1 MAEGGIDRTVVR
13 NECYQRGGIGI
24 RERHNERK
32 NGQYANSDII
42 AERLGHNLWFKKC
55 AGTYEQTLDR
65 MLTDGVVS
73 TRGHRPD
80 SKVFGELV
88 FDVNTYYFEMNGGYD
103 YAKTFFEE
111 VFRFAKKE
119 IGSEYILSAV
129 MHADELHRGYLEEYG
144 REMYHYHLHVIY
156 VPVVQK
162 ETKWT
167 KRCKDKSLVG
177 TTKEIIN
184 QISASKKWAFTP
196 AVDENSNPVYDRNGK
211 RVYTPSYSLL
221 QDRFFEHMRAA
232 GYENLER
239 GARDSTAEYL
249 TVIEYKTEKAGERLA
264 NMEDRIAEEEIRLEK
279 VLVDRQDV
287 EQIEAYADEIGRTG
301 KYNDTRHIELTES
314 QHLTLTTLAREGLY
328 SRKKI
333 NILEDKISDL
343 EDKLKTVVG
352 KFTELYEKTKD
363 FAIALRLAP
372 ERIMEVIGK
381 VFSENKEKADL
392 LRSASMPTLFNTTH
406 LEKSEWDR
414 VRER

>member
-1 MAEGGIDRTVVR
+1 MTERVNRSVVR
-13 NECYQRGGIGI
+13 NTPYQKNGIGI

-42 AERLGHNLWFKKC
+42 ADRLDQNAWYKRC
-55 AGTYEQTLDR
+55 AGTYEQELDR
-65 MLTDGVVS
+65 MLAAGAVS
-73 TRGHRPD
+73 TRGHKPD

-111 VFRFAKKE
+111 VFRFAEKE
-119 IGSEYILSAV
+119 IGSDYILSAV

-162 ETKWT
+162 EIKWS

-196 AVDENSNPVYDRNGK
+196 AVDENGNPVYDRNGK

-232 GYENLER
+232 GYEDLER
-239 GARDSTAEYL
+239 GVRGSTAEHL
-249 TVIEYKTEKAGERLA
+249 TVIEYKAEKAGERLA
-264 NMEDRIAEEEIRLEK
+264 GMEDKIAEEEIRLEK
-279 VLVDRQDV
+279 ILSDRQDV
-287 EQIEAYADEIGRTG
+287 EQVEAYADEVGRMG
-301 KYNDTRHIELTES
+301 RYNDTRHIELTEN

-333 NILEDKISDL
+333 NTLEEKISDL

-352 KFTELYEKTKD
+352 KFTELYEKTRD

-372 ERIMEVIGK
+372 ERIKEAIGK
-381 VFSENKEKADL
+381 VFAENKEKAEL
-392 LRSASMPTLFNTTH
+392 LRAAPMPKLFNPTVSK
-406 LEKSEWDR
+406 EYE
-414 VRER
+414 RERNR